1 MATKVQ
7 YLDLTGLTKYDE
19 LIKQYIGEG
28 DAKSYKVVRLSGQ
41 KLQFFKSEN
50 PGAEAVPDTEITL
63 TQQDVSNFIQKVTG
77 ATAGNFASLNA
88 DGTIA
93 DSGSKPSDFAQDSK
107 VDDLDDL
114 TTTAKTSVVAAIN
127 EVKEAADDAA
137 TDSVVTIEQGTASS
151 GAAKTYIVKQ
161 GDAQIGTIDI
171 PKDMVVSSGTV
182 EKKETSGEWGEAG
195 TYIVL
200 TIANATN
207 DTLYIPATS
216 LVDIYTAQQSAA
228 QVQLT
233 ITNNV
238 ISATIV
244 DGSVDAAALAD
255 NAVTTA
261 KIAAQNVT
269 LEKLSTAVQT
279 SLGKADTALQPD
291 EVAAI
296 STSDIEA
303 LFA

>member
-1 MATKVQ
+1 MATKDQ
-7 YLDLTGLTKYDE
+7 FLDLHGLSKYDE
-19 LIKQYIGEG
+19 LLKQYISDE
-28 DAKSYKVVRLSGQ
+28 DAKSYKLVRLSGQ

-77 ATAGNFASLNA
+77 ATAGDIATLNA

-93 DSGSKPSDFAQDSK
+93 DSGKKPADFALDSK
-107 VDDLDDL
+107 VGSLEDLD
-114 TTTAKTSVVAAIN
+114 TTAKDNVVAAVN
-127 EVKEAADDAA
+127 EVKGAADNAKTVSA
-137 TDSVVTIEQGTASS
+137 VTIEQGAASS
-151 GAAKTYIVKQ
+151 GAAKTYVVKQ
-161 GDAQIGTIDI
+161 GGTEIGKIDI

-233 ITNNV
+233 ITGNE
-238 ISATIV
+238 ISAVIV
-244 DGSVDAAALAD
+244 DGSVDTAALAD

-261 KIAAQNVT
+261 KIAAKNVT
-269 LEKLSTAVQT
+269 LAKLSDEVQT

-291 EVAAI
+291 DVEAI
-296 STSDIEA
+296 SDSDIEA